1 MKQHID
7 AFQQYREEVNA
18 AVDGVKKRID
28 DEKTHR
34 LHVAYSQY
42 PLEKLRTE
50 TEALLKKKFAIGES
64 GFGELMLPPAH
75 VTGDLC
81 FEVFGVA
88 KHLGKNPA
96 ELAIAFSSC
105 INGEG
110 GGMILESTALGGF
123 VNLILDKNVFYN
135 QSLACIEELGDHFG
149 QNDRHAGKVV
159 VIDYSAPN
167 IAKPIGVG
175 HLRSTIIGSALA
187 NLYANSGYSV
197 VKDNHVGDWGT
208 QFGALMVAYKTWGDE
223 AALERDPIRELKD
236 LYVRFHE
243 EAADH
248 PEIQDEARQFFLRLE
263 KKDEELVLIWKR
275 FRTLSLRDFD
285 RTYQRLGISFDLT
298 IGESYFIDD
307 ASQVVDDCLAR
318 TLCRIDEETGAIV
331 VDEAE
336 GLPSF
341 LLRKKDGATLYMS
354 RDIACLRFRIE
365 TFRPAAIL
373 YVVGNEQE
381 LNFRQLFSFA
391 RRAGFLPSGVNVEH
405 IGFGMVLT
413 DGKKMSTRR
422 GTLVELEDLLDQ
434 SVEKSKEIL
443 AKKGSAFT
451 SEERDA
457 IAHAI
462 GVGAILYNDLKQS
475 RVKNISF
482 DWSRMLDL
490 EGGSA
495 VYLQY
500 TVVRIHSIL
509 RKLEEVVT
517 LDTYRFEQPT
527 EFALARKLMMFPAI
541 LLKAQEQNAPHT
553 VCTYLEE
560 LASAFNTFYNEV
572 SIVQTEQHEL
582 KTSRAVL
589 SRAVA
594 RVIERGLHL
603 LAIRVPEHM

>member
-1 MKQHID
+1 MEQHID

-28 DEKTHR
+28 EEKIHR
-34 LHVAYSQY
+34 TYAAYSQY
-42 PLEKLRTE
+42 PLEKLRLE
-50 TEALLKKKFAIGES
+50 IEALLKKKFAIGES
-64 GFGELMLPPAH
+64 GFIELSLPPMH

-81 FEVFGVA
+81 FEVFDVA
-88 KHLGKNPA
+88 KRLSKDPA
-96 ELAIAFSSC
+96 EFARAFSSC
-105 INGEG
+105 VNEEK

-123 VNLILDKNVFYN
+123 VNLILDKSACYN
-135 QSLACIEELGDHFG
+135 QSLTCIEELGDRFG
-149 QNDRHAGKVV
+149 QNDRHAGKVA

-175 HLRSTIIGSALA
+175 HLRSTIIGSALT
-187 NLYANSGYSV
+187 NLYDNSGYSV

-248 PEIQDEARQFFLRLE
+248 PEIQDEARNYFLRLE
-263 KKDEELVLIWKR
+263 KKDEELVVMWRR

-285 RTYQRLGISFDLT
+285 RTYQRLGVSFDLT

-307 ASQVVDDCLAR
+307 ASRIVDECLAR
-318 TLCRIDEETGAIV
+318 ALCRIDGETGAIV

-336 GLPSF
+336 SLPSF

-354 RDIACLRFRIE
+354 RDIATLRFRIE
-365 TFRPAAIL
+365 TFHPAAIL

-381 LNFRQLFSFA
+381 LNFKQLFSFS
-391 RRAGFLPSGVNVEH
+391 RRAGFLPAEMDVEH

-422 GTLVELEDLLDQ
+422 GTVVELEDLLSQ
-434 SVEKSKEIL
+434 SIEKSKEIL
-443 AKKGSAFT
+443 AKKGSAFAP
-451 SEERDA
+451 EERDA

-482 DWSRMLDL
+482 DWNRMLDL

-509 RKLEEVVT
+509 RKLPEVGTV
-517 LDTYRFEQPT
+517 DTYRFEQPI
-527 EFALARKLMMFPAI
+527 EFALAKKLMMFPAM
-541 LLKAQEQNAPHT
+541 LLKAQEQNAPHY

-572 SIVQTEQHEL
+572 SIVQTEQQEL
-582 KTSRAVL
+582 RMSRAIL

-594 RVIERGLHL
+594 RVIQKGLSL
-603 LAIRVPEHM
+603 LTITVPQRM

>member
-1 MKQHID
+1 MEKQTD
-7 AFQQYREEVNA
+7 AFQHYGREVA
-18 AVDGVKKRID
+18 ASIDAVKKKIH
-28 DEKTHR
+28 DEKKNR
-34 LHVAYSQY
+34 SYIPFGQY
-42 PLEKLRTE
+42 PIEKLE
-50 TEALLKKKFAIGES
+50 VELEAMIKGKLGIEDSDFV
-64 GFGELMLPPAH
+64 ELGHAPAH
-75 VTGDLC
+75 ISGDLC
-81 FEVFGVA
+81 FEVFDMA
-88 KHLGKNPA
+88 KRHGKNPA
-96 ELAIAFSSC
+96 AVALSFSSC
-105 INGEG
+105 INEG
-110 GGMILESTALGGF
+110 KGNMIHEASAFGGF
-123 VNLILDKNVFYN
+123 VNLVLHKDTFYH
-135 QSLACIEELGDHFG
+135 QALACSEALGDRFG
-149 QNDRHAGKVV
+149 ENDRHAGAVV

-175 HLRSTIIGSALA
+175 HLRSTIIGAALA
-187 NLYANSGYSV
+187 NLYENSGYSTIR
-197 VKDNHVGDWGT
+197 DNHIGDWGT
-208 QFGALMVAYKTWGDE
+208 QFGALIYAYKTWGDE
-223 AALERDPIRELKD
+223 AAIEREPIRELKN

-243 EAADH
+243 EVADH
-248 PEIQDEARQFFLRLE
+248 PEIQDKARNYFLQLE
-263 KKDEELVLIWKR
+263 EKNAELANIWKR
-275 FRTLSLRDFD
+275 FRDLSLRDFGS
-285 RTYQRLGISFDLT
+285 TYQRLGVTFDLT

-307 ASQVVDDCLAR
+307 AHRIVNECLAR
-318 TLCRIDEETGAIV
+318 ALCRIDHETGAVV

-341 LLRKKDGATLYMS
+341 LLRKKDGASLYMS

-365 TFRPAAIL
+365 TFNPAAIL

-381 LNFRQLFSFA
+381 LNFRQLFSFC
-391 RRAGFLPSGVNVEH
+391 RRAGFLPAGLAVEH

-422 GTLVELEDLLDQ
+422 GTLIELEDLLGQ
-434 SVEKSKEIL
+434 SIEKSKEIV
-443 AKKGSAFT
+443 ARKGTDGS
-451 SEERDA
+451 SDELDA

-482 DWSRMLDL
+482 DWKRMLDL

-509 RKLEEVVT
+509 RKLGEVGTV
-517 LDTYRFEQPT
+517 DTYRFEGQT
-527 EFALARKLMMFPAI
+527 EFALARKLMMFPSI
-541 LLKAQEQNAPHT
+541 LLKAQEANAPHHL
-553 VCTYLEE
+553 CTYLEE

-594 RVIERGLHL
+594 RVIRRGLAL
-603 LAIRVPEHM
+603 LNITVPNRM